1 MTIIDWEAARRRDG
15 YGPGPAGAIP
25 ECDRN
30 GSSPKALAAWKA
42 MNDREVPSR
51 ILRTFPTAS

>member
-1 MTIIDWEAARRRDG
+1 MTIIDREAARRRDG

-30 GSSPKALAAWKA
+30 GSSPKAL
-42 MNDREVPSR
+42 
-51 ILRTFPTAS
+51 TA